1 MGKQSDLVTLSVS
14 RECLNS
20 AIIACDHS
28 IARYQNYPEL
38 KDAIRRLRTFKRVGS
53 QALKQQNVGNN

>member
-1 MGKQSDLVTLSVS
+1 MGKQNDSVTLSVS

-20 AIIACDHS
+20 VMIACDHS

-38 KDAIRRLRTFKRVGS
+38 KDATRRLRTFKRIGS
-53 QALKQQNVGNN
+53 QALKQQHVDNN